1 MILYKKLLIPYEKIK
16 YKEFVLIECDYCK
29 KEFNKR
35 KNKLI
40 KGRKFI
46 EKDCCDKEK
55 CTKEKLSECNTI
67 RFGVINSFQRTEV
80 KDKIKQT
87 NIKKYGAEY
96 PQQNEK
102 IKQKSK
108 DTCLKNFGVEHA
120 LQNKDIL
127 KKTQQKSEERY
138 GTKFPIQL
146 EKFKKK
152 VKSTNLKKYGIENF
166 LSSKEVQEKIKQ
178 TNIEKYGVENCFAN
192 EEIQEKIK
200 QTNIEKY
207 GTPFPS
213 CSKLVQE
220 KTKQTNIE
228 KYGVE
233 NCFSS
238 KLIQE
243 KIKQTN
249 IEKYGTPF
257 PIHKFGKTQTQITE
271 WLNSYGFNFKSD
283 YEVLEGKELD
293 LYDSDKKIAI
303 EYCGLYWHNEN
314 SPEPRGKNYHYEK
327 YKKCKKNRI
336 QLLTIFDDEWK
347 NKKEI
352 IESVILSKIGIFQKR
367 IYARKCKVEKISKKD
382 MNVFCDENHI
392 QGKNLLSL
400 VCFGLFHE
408 NELVGVVDLGRHH
421 RKNDK
426 DSLVLTRLCF
436 KKGFQIVG
444 GSSKL
449 FSACI
454 EYCKNNHIKNIISW
468 SDNRWSDGKVYK
480 NIGFT
485 LESELKPDYYYV
497 DTKNPKKRISKQSQ
511 KKSNSNCPEN
521 MTELEWAKSR
531 ELSRIWDCG
540 KTRWNYK
547 L

>member
-1 MILYKKLLIPYEKIK
+1 MILYEKLLIPYEKIK

-55 CTKEKLSECNTI
+55 CTKEKLSESNTI

-127 KKTQQKSEERY
+127 KKAQQKSEERY

-166 LSSKEVQEKIKQ
+166 LSSKE
-178 TNIEKYGVENCFAN
+178 
-192 EEIQEKIK
+192 
-200 QTNIEKY
+200 
-207 GTPFPS
+207 
-213 CSKLVQE
+213 
-220 KTKQTNIE
+220 
-228 KYGVE
+228 
-233 NCFSS
+233 
-238 KLIQE
+238 IQE

-327 YKKCKKNRI
+327 YKKCKKNGI

-367 IYARKCKVEKISKKD
+367 IYARKCKVKKISKKD

-408 NELVGVVDLGRHH
+408 NELVGVIDLGRHH